1 MYTSPSILVIDD
13 DEISNLITQNVLKD
27 IIEESRTKF
36 FKSGLDA
43 LTFLESIAHTYV
55 SPELILLDI
64 DMPLLDGFEFI
75 EKIKQLPYHHF
86 HNIPIAIL
94 SNSDHPYDIINS
106 KKHGIKDYLL
116 KPLDKNKI
124 QNLLDSYGILKVF

>member
-1 MYTSPSILVIDD
+1 MENTPSILVIDD
-13 DEISNLITQNVLKD
+13 DEISNLISLNVLKD
-27 IIEESRTKF
+27 IIDENRIKF

-43 LTFLESIAHTYV
+43 LNYLKEIGHLYT

-75 EKIKQLPYHHF
+75 EKIRQLPFQHLHD
-86 HNIPIAIL
+86 IPIAIL
-94 SNSDHPYDIINS
+94 SNSDHPYDVINS
-106 KKHGIKDYLL
+106 KKAGIRDYLL

-124 QNLLDSYGILKVF
+124 ANLLDSKGIVKI

>member
-36 FKSGLDA
+36 FKSGLEA
-43 LTFLESIAHTYV
+43 LNFLESIASTYV

-75 EKIKQLPYHHF
+75 EKIKQLPYPHF
-86 HNIPIAIL
+86 HLTVRHVHSVI
-94 SNSDHPYDIINS
+94 H
-106 KKHGIKDYLL
+106 
-116 KPLDKNKI
+116 
-124 QNLLDSYGILKVF
+124 